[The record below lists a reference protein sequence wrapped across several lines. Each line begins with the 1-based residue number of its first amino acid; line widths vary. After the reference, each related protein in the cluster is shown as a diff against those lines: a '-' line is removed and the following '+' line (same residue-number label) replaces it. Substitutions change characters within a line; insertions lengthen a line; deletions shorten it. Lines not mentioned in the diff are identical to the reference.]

1 VESDYCDDLAEIY
14 QHNGT
19 ENDVI
24 RYKGIH
30 LMDKG
35 TTHNGNDEVEDK
47 YQCPDTGSHFE
58 FLEMCHRLKK
68 LQKRRNVVD
77 NVLEEEDKRQALM
90 K

>member
-1 VESDYCDDLAEIY
+1 
-14 QHNGT
+14 
-19 ENDVI
+19 
-24 RYKGIH
+24 
-30 LMDKG
+30 MDKG

-77 NVLEEEDKRQALM
+77 
-90 K
+90 